1 MKTGLVVTLIAVA
14 AAAAGF
20 AAYRAMVMAPAG
32 GTPAATASS
41 KPVPAASATAVAT
54 PDAPARVVPES
65 VPEVSLADLAGK
77 QHPLREF
84 RGRPTIYNFW
94 ATWCLPCRREIPL
107 LNQLSR
113 EFARQKLQIV
123 GIAVDFKD
131 DVAKFLQTT
140 KLDYSLLVGEEDGL
154 EAAEKFGMEMAL
166 PFTIF
171 SDSQQ
176 RIVAV
181 KVGELHRDDADAI
194 INALLAVDAGTL
206 PLVEARTQISS
217 RLREL
222 AQTRTSK

>member
-1 MKTGLVVTLIAVA
+1 MRTGLAVALIAVA
-14 AAAAGF
+14 AGTAGF
-20 AAYRAMVMAPAG
+20 AAYRGLVAPAG
-32 GTPAATASS
+32 DTPAVTVSS
-41 KPVPAASATAVAT
+41 APVRAASAPEPAT
-54 PDAPARVVPES
+54 PEAPARVIPET

-77 QHPLREF
+77 QHPLREY

-113 EFARQKLQIV
+113 EFAGQKLQIV

-131 DVAKFLQTT
+131 EVASFVKTT
-140 KLDYSLLVGEEDGL
+140 RLDYSLLVGEEDGL

-194 INALLAVDAGTL
+194 IGALLAVDAGTL
-206 PLVEARTQISS
+206 PLIEARKQIST
-217 RLREL
+217 RLRDL
-222 AQTRTSK
+222 AQARTSK